1 MWNNVRQNRRLRI
14 SLLGSVLLVVLT
26 SWSILALLP
35 TELRAFRQV
44 QQRPTVVEL
53 GLSSGLY
60 RYAIL
65 LTPSQFAPLDQRISR
80 FRAGAGGNGEYSDL
94 RGRLRL
100 PLSEEFHNHANVVV
114 VDKCIFYG
122 LCWYVGYIELLRQ
135 SEDNLLKNFS
145 FHKHGGY
152 TVLGRTT
159 VPVPHEPRLVKS
171 LSPVSNALEYAL
183 PDFARY
189 RGRGEPSSSINE
201 SAAIVRYI
209 WSRKPRLG
217 PHDDR
222 TPLGLGPLRRLEL
235 LERGDWATQC
245 GDIQHIFVNLA
256 AAAPSIRGVRYVGL
270 LQYHPVFPDLV
281 PHSHAA
287 AEVLTEDG
295 SWVLIDPWFG
305 LMFEHQGK
313 LLGSGDILRMGAS
326 ERERISVKRLVPD
339 RVSPFDADA
348 FEGTIPQGGYWGYFG
363 TLTYG
368 PDESR
373 LFRHGSTGHK
383 GPAGLGTGSGFRKGV
398 S

>member
-1 MWNNVRQNRRLRI
+1 MWNNVRKNQRVRI
-14 SLLGSVLLVVLT
+14 RLLGLVLLLVLA

-44 QQRPTVVEL
+44 EQRPTVVEL

-65 LTPSQFAPLDQRISR
+65 LTPSQFVPLDQRIAR
-80 FRAGAGGNGEYSDL
+80 FRASAEGNRGYSDL
-94 RGRLRL
+94 GGRLRL
-100 PLSEEFHNHANVVV
+100 PLSEEFFNHANVLV

-159 VPVPHEPRLVKS
+159 VQVPREPRLVQK
-171 LSPVSNALEYAL
+171 LSPVSNAITYAL
-183 PDFARY
+183 PDFASY
-189 RGRGEPSSSINE
+189 RGGGETSSSINE

-222 TPLGLGPLRRLEL
+222 APQRLGPLRRLEL

-245 GDIQHIFVNLA
+245 GDIRNIFVNLA
-256 AAAPSIRGVRYVGL
+256 AAAPAIRGVRYVGL
-270 LQYHPVFPDLV
+270 LQYHPLFPDLI

-287 AEVLTEDG
+287 AEVLGEDG

-313 LLGSGDILRMGAS
+313 LLGAGDILRMGAS
-326 ERERISVKRLVPD
+326 EREQITIKRLVPG

-348 FEGTIPQGGYWGYFG
+348 FEGTIPQGGYWGHFG
-363 TLTYG
+363 TLIYG

-373 LFRHGSTGHK
+373 LFRHGSAGQK
-383 GPAGLGTGSGFRKGV
+383 GTAWLGMGSGLRAGA